1 MIMMYH
7 LKHLRT
13 KFILAIGLPMI
24 VVFTIMAFVEYR
36 YAETAVLQSTKE
48 NVEAFVANMAMQINQ
63 MCIKNS
69 QIARNNAS
77 FYRAFPDA
85 LKYAQRYDSAVQVL
99 RSSLTDENPEL
110 FGMTVSMIPLPDE
123 PSYAVNCA
131 EDGFVRPDTSPY
143 VHRIPG
149 TQDQIGTT
157 DLVNQGG
164 VYYSIDH
171 WRGLKWYA
179 EPFKTLKSY
188 WSPPYIDDT
197 PGLED
202 VWMVTCS
209 IPVLIEGRQRAIC
222 TVDISL
228 EKIRQLLESIKPPV
242 GYLILLSPDGK
253 MIYNPEFQKPV
264 DLERLKSSECGYG
277 FTLSQADMD
286 KLKNITIEKKADHVI
301 MHDVD
306 DYKNVLIAVSQPV
319 SETGWSLIH
328 VISEQDVL
336 KPLVAMFW
344 RQSLLYSIILLTT
357 MVILSIVSSVVTK
370 PLEDIDQATERII
383 DGDLSVRLHDMT
395 SNDEAGRL
403 AKTFNHMLE
412 TLKETVDQKAQ
423 ESAARRT
430 IENDVSRAREI
441 QSKMLPDPKSLA
453 KSDKFDIYA
462 LNLPARFVAGDFYDF
477 WMLDNQTLALVVADV
492 CGKGTP
498 AAMFMAMSRTILRG
512 VANARRSPAETL
524 RRMNEI
530 LNHSNDQMFV
540 TLFYAQYN
548 IYTGHMVY
556 ANGGH
561 LPPIVRHNDG
571 SVEECPL
578 PFGFPVG
585 IIPDARFDQFELDIA
600 PGEGMCIYTDGVSE
614 ATAETETGE
623 KMLFGA
629 NRIVAV
635 VQREGNV
642 SPETLCKDMA
652 RIADSFR
659 KSERQD
665 DITVLAIRRK

>member
-1 MIMMYH
+1 MMYH
-7 LKHLRT
+7 FKHLRS

-24 VVFTIMAFVEYR
+24 VIFTIMAFVEYR
-36 YAETAVLQSTKE
+36 YAETAVVQSTE
-48 NVEAFVANMAMQINQ
+48 DNVEAIVGNMSMRINQ
-63 MCIKNS
+63 MCIKNA

-77 FYRAFPDA
+77 FYRAFPEA
-85 LKYAQRYDSAVQVL
+85 LKYAERYDGAVQIL
-99 RSSLTDENPEL
+99 KSSFVNPDENPEL
-110 FGMTVSMIPLPDE
+110 FGMTVSMIPTPEDPSFPSNSE
-123 PSYAVNCA
+123 P
-131 EDGFVRPDTSPY
+131 DGFVRPETSPY
-143 VHRIPG
+143 VYRIPG
-149 TQDQIGTT
+149 KVNEVGVS

-171 WRGLKWYA
+171 WRGLRWYS
-179 EPFKTLKSY
+179 EPFRTHDTY
-188 WSPPYIDDT
+188 WSPPYVDDT
-197 PGLED
+197 PGLEN
-202 VWMVTCS
+202 VEMVTCS
-209 IPVLIEGRQRAIC
+209 VPVIINDRPRAIC
-222 TVDISL
+222 TIDISL
-228 EKIRQLLESIKPPV
+228 AKIREILDGLQPPV
-242 GYLILLSPDGK
+242 GYLILLTPDGK
-253 MIYNPEFQKPV
+253 MIYNKDFNRSV

-277 FTLSQADMD
+277 YTLSQEDMD
-286 KLKNITIEKKADHVI
+286 KLKQMTREQKTGRIV
-301 MHDVD
+301 MYDVE
-306 DYKNVLIAVSQPV
+306 NHRNALIAFSQPV
-319 SETGWSLIH
+319 PETGWSLIH
-328 VISEQDVL
+328 VVSEPEIL

-344 RQSLLYSIILLTT
+344 RQSLLYAIILFIT
-357 MVILSIVSSVVTK
+357 MVLLSIVSGIVTK
-370 PLEDIDQATERII
+370 PLEKIDQATERII
-383 DGDLSVRLHDMT
+383 DGDFSVRLHDMA

-441 QSKMLPDPKSLA
+441 QSKMLPDPKTLA
-453 KSDKFDIYA
+453 KSSRFDIYA

-540 TLFYAQYN
+540 TVFYAQYN
-548 IYTGHMVY
+548 INTGHMVY

-561 LPPIVRHNDG
+561 LPPIVRHNNG
-571 SVEECPL
+571 TAEECPL

-585 IIPDARFDQFELDIA
+585 IIPDARFDQSELDID
-600 PGEGMCIYTDGVSE
+600 PGESLCIYTDGVSE
-614 ATAETETGE
+614 ATAETESGE
-623 KMLFGA
+623 KMLFGSD
-629 NRIVAV
+629 RIVSV
-635 VQREGNV
+635 VQREGDV

-659 KSERQD
+659 QSERQD

>member
-1 MIMMYH
+1 MYH
-7 LKHLRT
+7 IKHLRT

-24 VVFTIMAFVEYR
+24 VIFTIMAFVEYR

-48 NVEAFVANMAMQINQ
+48 NAEAFVENMAMRINQ

-77 FYRAFPDA
+77 FYRAFPDS
-85 LKYAQRYDSAVQVL
+85 LKWEQRYEGAVQVL

-110 FGMTVSMIPLPDE
+110 FGMTVSMIPQPSD
-123 PSYAVNCA
+123 PSYAVNSQP
-131 EDGFVRPDTSPY
+131 DGFVRPDTSPY

-149 TQDQIGTT
+149 SEDQIGET

-164 VYYSIDH
+164 IYYSIEH
-171 WRGLKWYA
+171 WRGLKWYS
-179 EPFKTLKSY
+179 EPFKTQKAY

-197 PGLED
+197 PGLEN

-209 IPVLIEGRQRAIC
+209 IPVMIDGRQRAIC

-228 EKIRQLLESIKPPV
+228 DKIRQLLDNLKPPV
-242 GYLILLSPDGK
+242 GYMILLSPDGK

-286 KLKNITIEKKADHVI
+286 KLKKITIEKKADHVI
-301 MHDVD
+301 MRDVD
-306 DYKNVLIAVSQPV
+306 NSKNVLIAISQPV
-319 SETGWSLIH
+319 DETGWALIH
-328 VISEQDVL
+328 IISEPDVL

-344 RQSLLYSIILLTT
+344 RQSSIFAFILFST
-357 MVILSIVSSVVTK
+357 MLILSIVSSMVTK

-383 DGDLSVRLHDMT
+383 DGDFSVRLHNMT

-412 TLKETVDQKAQ
+412 TLKETVDQKAH

-453 KSDKFDIYA
+453 KFDRFDIYA

-512 VANARRSPAETL
+512 VASARRSPAETL

-540 TLFYAQYN
+540 TVFYAQYN
-548 IYTGHMVY
+548 IYTGHMIY

-561 LPPIVRHNDG
+561 LPPILRHNDG

-578 PFGFPVG
+578 PFGYPVG
-585 IIPDARFDQFELDIA
+585 IIPDSRFDQRELNINI
-600 PGEGMCIYTDGVSE
+600 GECLCIYTDGVSE
-614 ATAETETGE
+614 ATAEMETGE
-623 KMLFGA
+623 KALFGA
-629 NRIVAV
+629 DRIVSFV
-635 VQREGNV
+635 EQEGAA
-642 SPETLCKDMA
+642 SPEKLCVDLA